1 MAPTTTASPSQIQ
14 GQREGVPELFVDANL
29 CSFPRH
35 FLRPLIFQAAAGL
48 SASSNLPPLKKTG
61 RRWRAQAAN

>member
-29 CSFPRH
+29 FSFPAA
-35 FLRPLIFQAAAGL
+35 LSQAAYFSGGGR
-48 SASSNLPPLKKTG
+48 LKCK
-61 RRWRAQAAN
+61 